1 MGPDVE
7 ERFIV
12 LETKLAYQER
22 LLEELNEVL
31 IAKGREIDDL
41 KRRMATSEE
50 ALRPQADAIR
60 PPHEAPPH
68 Y

>member
-1 MGPDVE
+1 M
-7 ERFIV
+7 

-22 LLEELNEVL
+22 LLDELNEVL
-31 IAKGREIDDL
+31 IAKAREIDDL
-41 KRRMATSEE
+41 KRRLVVLEE

-60 PPHEAPPH
+60 PPHEVPPH